1 MSTLPTQSEIRPLRL
16 RKSEDRRLRAG
27 HLWVYSNEVDS
38 AATPMSGFAPGEL
51 VRLEDARGQPFGLAY
66 VNPHSLICARIL
78 SRRAAGRFDTAAL
91 ARRLESALRLRQALY
106 SAPYYRLVYG
116 ESDALPG
123 LVVDRYGAL
132 LVVQITTAGMERLR
146 AEVIAAL
153 VDLVAPEAI
162 VLRNDTPARELEHL
176 ESYVEV
182 LVGEVPERTIIEENA
197 TRFEISLL
205 AGQKTG
211 WYFDH
216 RANRERMRRY
226 VAGKRVLDVF
236 SYVGA
241 WGVQALT
248 AGADTVTCIDTSASA
263 LSQAQR
269 NAALNGVGDKLAVVA
284 GDAFDA
290 LKSLVRERE
299 RFDVVVLDP
308 PAFVKR
314 KKDLKEGAQAYR
326 RLNALALQLLDSD
339 GILISSSCSYHMSR
353 ELLLGEIR
361 QAGQRAAR
369 ALQILEQ
376 GHQAPDHPVHPAMP
390 ETDYLKTFI
399 VRVRSA

>member
-1 MSTLPTQSEIRPLRL
+1 MSSICAETELLRL
-16 RKSEDRRLRAG
+16 RKGEDRRLRAG

-38 AATPMSGFAPGEL
+38 AATPMSRFAPGEL
-51 VRLEDARGQPFGLAY
+51 VRLEDARGQPLGLAY

-78 SRRAAGRFDTAAL
+78 TRRSAGRFDSAAL
-91 ARRLESALRLRQALY
+91 ARRLESALRLRESLY
-106 SAPYYRLVYG
+106 AAPYYRLAYG

-146 AEVIAAL
+146 AEIVAAL
-153 VDLVAPEAI
+153 VDLLAPEAI
-162 VLRNDTPARELEHL
+162 VLRNDVPARELEHL
-176 ESYVEV
+176 PSYVEV
-182 LVGEVPERTIIEENA
+182 PLGTVPEVAIVEENA
-197 TRFEISLL
+197 TRFEVSLL
-205 AGQKTG
+205 GGQKTG

-226 VAGKRVLDVF
+226 VAGRRVLDVF

-248 AGADTVTCIDTSASA
+248 AGAAAVTCIDASA
-263 LSQAQR
+263 NALAQAER
-269 NAALNGVGDKLAVVA
+269 NAALNGVGDRLQIVA
-284 GDAFDA
+284 ADAFDA

-314 KKDLKEGAQAYR
+314 RKDLKEGAQAYR

-353 ELLLGEIR
+353 DLLLGEIR
-361 QAGQRAAR
+361 QAGQRAGR
-369 ALQILEQ
+369 GLQILEQ